1 VRNADNGSQSG
12 SDNSGTAPGRRR
24 GNLPATGEAV
34 ARKSAPQPPHGGGGV
49 VGYPLWYGGGYFG
62 GYYAYDPWFGAYP
75 PDPGPAPVAYDG
87 DGALKLKVK
96 PADASVYVDGY
107 YAGIVDDFDGV
118 FQKLTLTPG
127 GHHVD
132 LEASGYDPL
141 TFDVAIQPNQTTTYR
156 GEMVKTRNE
165 E

>member
-1 VRNADNGSQSG
+1 MRNADNGSQSG

-75 PDPGPAPVAYDG
+75 PDPGPALVAYDG

-107 YAGIVDDFDGV
+107 YVGNVDQFDGM
-118 FQKLTLTPG
+118 FQKLSLNGGTHHVEIKADGYETSEFDVLITPGKTLTFAG
-127 GHHVD
+127 D
-132 LEASGYDPL
+132 LKKL
-141 TFDVAIQPNQTTTYR
+141 Q
-156 GEMVKTRNE
+156 
-165 E
+165 

>member
-1 VRNADNGSQSG
+1 V
-12 SDNSGTAPGRRR
+12 
-24 GNLPATGEAV
+24 
-34 ARKSAPQPPHGGGGV
+34 V
-49 VGYPLWYGGGYFG
+49 VGYPWWYGGAYFG

-75 PDPGPAPVAYDG
+75 PYDPGPAAVSYDG
-87 DGALKLKVK
+87 DGGLKLKVK

-107 YAGIVDDFDGV
+107 YAGVVDDFDGV
-118 FQKLTLTPG
+118 FQKLTLTAG
-127 GHHVD
+127 AHHVE

-156 GEMVKTRNE
+156 GEMTKAKNE